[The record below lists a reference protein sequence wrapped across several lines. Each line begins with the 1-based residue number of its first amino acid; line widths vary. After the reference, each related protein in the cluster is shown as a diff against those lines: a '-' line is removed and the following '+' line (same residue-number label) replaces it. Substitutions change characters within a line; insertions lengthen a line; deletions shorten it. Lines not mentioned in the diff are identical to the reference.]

1 MNLKILSAAT
11 IAALSLMACD
21 SDSSTSAPSDN
32 NNQGNGSTITQQD
45 NSSVLPNG
53 GSTVQTNDESEAT
66 ANAGIVCTGELNDN
80 QWKATIKG
88 VTQGVTIDANAT
100 VTFDGTTMTSE
111 NSSKIDMMTPDMCNT
126 MVLFSSMGEE
136 DDSEDLALYG
146 PIVGK
151 TEMSCEGSILSMK
164 EKRAKENITAAD
176 REAAYNDM
184 MVECKDYRDGRKSL
198 DEFLDDEEDE

>member
-11 IAALSLMACD
+11 AIAFTLIACD

-53 GSTVQTNDESEAT
+53 GSTVQTNDESGAT

-100 VTFDGTTMTSE
+100 ITFDGTTMTSE
-111 NSSKIDMMTPDMCNT
+111 NDSKIDMMTADMCKT
-126 MVLFSSMGEE
+126 MVLLSSMGEE

-198 DEFLDDEEDE
+198 DEFLDDEEDK

>member
-53 GSTVQTNDESEAT
+53 GSTVQTNDESGAT

-88 VTQGVTIDANAT
+88 VTQSVSIDANAT

-111 NSSKIDMMTPDMCNT
+111 NSSKIDMMTPDMCQT

-136 DDSEDLALYG
+136 EDSEDLALYG

-176 REAAYNDM
+176 REAAYNDK

>member
-53 GSTVQTNDESEAT
+53 GSTVQTNDESGAT

-88 VTQGVTIDANAT
+88 VTQSVSIDANAT

-111 NSSKIDMMTPDMCNT
+111 NSSKIDMMTPDMCQT
-126 MVLFSSMGEE
+126 MVLFSSMGAEE
-136 DDSEDLALYG
+136 DSEDLALYG

-176 REAAYNDM
+176 REAAYNDK